1 MGKRDETEDKKNEEI
16 EHSITSELFGS
27 KRVNQKISQNSQKAG
42 SHGQTLNPGQVSIAD
57 ILLILEL
64 GIPEKMQ
71 RGRASQ
77 PIALIATFHP
87 FR

>member
-27 KRVNQKISQNSQKAG
+27 KRVNQKNSQNSQKLG

-57 ILLILEL
+57 ILLEL
-64 GIPEKMQ
+64 GIPEKD
-71 RGRASQ
+71 
-77 PIALIATFHP
+77 ATRKSKSANRVNCHFP